1 MRTSRQEE
9 HASARDQRAV
19 LILGE
24 QVKFST
30 FHAFMLGD
38 VKGVA
43 GDHLLEGQ
51 RIGGTHR
58 AAIADE
64 LTLIR
69 AADELGFDT
78 CWLREHHFTDYG
90 FLPNTMTMAAHV
102 AGVTERIRI
111 GTAVITLPLHHPVR
125 VAEEVALVDVLSG
138 GRVDVGIGRGYQSIE
153 FDAFGV
159 PLAQARSRTDEA
171 IRLLRA
177 LWTEDAV
184 HHQGTWPLDG
194 VRLQPRPVQAPH
206 PPLYYASV
214 NSDSIIHYAKQGIP
228 FIVDSTVQTSQLAVL
243 ADTWR
248 DVARAHGHPADDAE
262 LVAVRYVWLDDTDDA
277 ARDYVAST
285 PKVTSLATDSRI
297 RPVDK
302 DGNIAAGYEYWD
314 KGWHGRDLAYYSHD
328 LDWNDRWIAGT
339 PDRIVEQLRHL
350 GDIGIR
356 NVCCVFGLS
365 ATPPS
370 TDDVRARMAR
380 FARDVMPAFQPAG
393 RRPGSA
399 S

>member
-1 MRTSRQEE
+1 M
-9 HASARDQRAV
+9 
-19 LILGE
+19 
-24 QVKFST
+24 KFST

-51 RIGGTHR
+51 RIGGTHHS
-58 AAIADE
+58 AIADE

-102 AGVTERIRI
+102 AAITEQIRI

-125 VAEEVALVDVLSG
+125 VAEEIALVDVLSG
-138 GRVDVGIGRGYQSIE
+138 GRVDVGVGRGYQSVE

-159 PLAQARSRTDEA
+159 PLAEARARTDEA
-171 IRLLRA
+171 LALLRA
-177 LWTEDAV
+177 LWTKDTV
-184 HHQGTWPLDG
+184 SHRGIWDLDN
-194 VRLQPRPVQAPH
+194 VRLQPKPVQAPH

-214 NSDSIIHYAKQGIP
+214 SPDSVIHYARQGIP
-228 FIVDSTVQTSQLAVL
+228 FIVDSTVQTSQVAVL

-248 DVARAHGHPADDAE
+248 DVAAAHGHQVRDAE

-277 ARDYVAST
+277 ARTYVANT
-285 PKVTSLATDSRI
+285 PKVTSLATDTRI

-302 DGNIAAGYEYWD
+302 DGNIAEGYEYWE
-314 KGWHGRDLAYYSHD
+314 KGWHGRDLAYYSHEV
-328 LDWNDRWIAGT
+328 DWSDRWVAGS
-339 PDRIVEQLRHL
+339 PARVVGQLQHL
-350 GDIGIR
+350 ADIGIR

-370 TDDVRARMAR
+370 TDVVRQRMAC
-380 FARDVMPAFQPAG
+380 FAREVMPAFRGSKA
-393 RRPGSA
+393 RPDR
-399 S
+399 

>member
-1 MRTSRQEE
+1 M
-9 HASARDQRAV
+9 
-19 LILGE
+19 
-24 QVKFST
+24 KFST

-51 RIGGTHR
+51 RIGGTH
-58 AAIADE
+58 ATAIADE
-64 LTLIR
+64 LSLIR

-102 AGVTERIRI
+102 AACTERIRI

-159 PLAQARSRTDEA
+159 SLGEARDRTDEA
-171 IRLLRA
+171 IQLLRA
-177 LWTEDAV
+177 LWTEESV
-184 HHQGTWPLDG
+184 TRRGTWPLDD
-194 VRLQPRPVQAPH
+194 VCVQPRPVQAPH

-214 NSDSIIHYAKQGIP
+214 NPDSIIHYAKQGIP
-228 FIVDSTVQTSQLAVL
+228 FIVDSTVRTSQLAIF

-248 DVARAHGHPADDAE
+248 DVARAHGHRHAGDAE

-277 ARDYVAST
+277 AREYVANT
-285 PKVTSLATDSRI
+285 PEVTSLATDTRI
-297 RPVDK
+297 RPIDK
-302 DGNIAAGYEYWD
+302 NGNIAAGYEYWD
-314 KGWHGRDLAYYSHD
+314 KGWHGRDLDYYSHD
-328 LDWNDRWIAGT
+328 VDWHDRWIAGSAE
-339 PDRIVEQLRHL
+339 RVIEQLAHL
-350 GDIGIR
+350 DEIGIR
-356 NVCCVFGLS
+356 NVCCIFGLS

-370 TDDVRARMAR
+370 VDIVRQRMAR
-380 FARDVMPAFQPAG
+380 FARDVIANLPTHNAKAA
-393 RRPGSA
+393 R
-399 S
+399 